1 MFSLRRR
8 MENAT
13 GHEFWT
19 FKKKNKPL
27 YSWLVRLF
35 LVAYAAHTCPCCC
48 FFFFFCPQVFI
59 YNNIF
64 SVQSAICTHDKLLFT
79 IV

>member
-19 FKKKNKPL
+19 FKKKPL

-35 LVAYAAHTCPCCC
+35 LVAYVAHTCPCCC
-48 FFFFFCPQVFI
+48 FFLYAGIHIII
-59 YNNIF
+59 Y
-64 SVQSAICTHDKLLFT
+64 SPYKALYVHT
-79 IV
+79 INCYSQ